1 MNACAHVCR
10 GRRIA
15 PAHEAPRNESNNK
28 PHEPTSGR
36 STHYGSGH
44 LIRVSRDIG
53 HIFSSLYP
61 SLAVLFL
68 SRFAPCPG
76 FVGLRKDL
84 FVVPWCGCLDMLAPL
99 ECVAGELQRPR
110 RRSAQWACADGWHV
124 RAGRRN
130 SRTNVFPVLASWL
143 LGSREIR
150 LPAKAKACDVC
161 AKAALRISTLH
172 RRCLHDVI

>member
-1 MNACAHVCR
+1 MRAGHVW
-10 GRRIA
+10 RRIA

-36 STHYGSGH
+36 STHCGSGH

-76 FVGLRKDL
+76 LVGLRQR
-84 FVVPWCGCLDMLAPL
+84 FVCRAMVWVLGHACSSRMRCWGIAATPAALRAMGVRGRLARQSW
-99 ECVAGELQRPR
+99 EA
-110 RRSAQWACADGWHV
+110 
-124 RAGRRN
+124 N

-161 AKAALRISTLH
+161 ANAAFRISTLH